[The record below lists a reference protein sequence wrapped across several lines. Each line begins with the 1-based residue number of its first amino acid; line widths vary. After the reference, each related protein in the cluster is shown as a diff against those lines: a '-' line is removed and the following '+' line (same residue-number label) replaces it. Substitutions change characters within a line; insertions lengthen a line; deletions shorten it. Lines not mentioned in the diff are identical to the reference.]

1 MYIHECPTLPVC
13 HGYWWMHESQ
23 MSAFLLDTH
32 THTLTCTQTEEK
44 FILKLCGGQ
53 MSMFMLRRRAN
64 VQQATVIRQCI
75 QVKVHGVLLFSLHFW
90 IFIWMNSGLM
100 LISECI
106 FAHGKSASLAFHY
119 FVFMSFLLDF
129 RVCCTQVFLFDVKS
143 NHLNKREITDM
154 FSSFAKTVIQK
165 TVENFFF

>member
-1 MYIHECPTLPVC
+1 
-13 HGYWWMHESQ
+13 
-23 MSAFLLDTH
+23 
-32 THTLTCTQTEEK
+32 
-44 FILKLCGGQ
+44 
-53 MSMFMLRRRAN
+53 
-64 VQQATVIRQCI
+64 
-75 QVKVHGVLLFSLHFW
+75 
-90 IFIWMNSGLM
+90 MNSGLM

-165 TVENFFF
+165 TVENFFLKMEETGREVICDAPPTFTFKRSVKVKVKRLVLLCNYLKSFGAS